1 MRLTDSMTRI
11 GSTPSQPKAG
21 RCSSQAADHQAAD
34 QLLRSA
40 VFAPPS
46 GDQPEPSHPPE
57 KKEKKAAQPAP
68 SKFSPW
74 LLSLVYPLGRH
85 FVFPLYFGAIE
96 VQGREYLPQ
105 SGPVIFAPTHRSR
118 WDAVMVPYAVGWHI
132 TGRHLRYMVSADEV
146 TGLQGW
152 FIRRLGGFPINTKRP
167 AIASLRH
174 GVDLLEA
181 GETLVIFPEGNIFRE
196 EEIQPLKPG
205 LARLAI
211 QAETQKKHLGIQII
225 PISIQY
231 SHPLVPWRCKAKV
244 CIGPAIQVAEYCT
257 GCSKQD
263 AQQLNVTLQSSL
275 KQLADRCILQSPPSN
290 P

>member
-1 MRLTDSMTRI
+1 MRLTDSMTRL
-11 GSTPSQPKAG
+11 GSPLSHPKAG
-21 RCSSQAADHQAAD
+21 IRSPQISDRVLHQ
-34 QLLRSA
+34 ST
-40 VFAPPS
+40 FAPP
-46 GDQPEPSHPPE
+46 PSNIAE
-57 KKEKKAAQPAP
+57 KKEKKAAEHSP

-74 LLSLVYPLGRH
+74 LLSLVYPLGRYLVVP
-85 FVFPLYFGAIE
+85 FYFGSIE
-96 VQGREYLPQ
+96 VQGQEYLPQ

-196 EEIQPLKPG
+196 DRVQSLKPG

-211 QAETQKKHLGIQII
+211 QAEMQKKNLGVQII
-225 PISIQY
+225 PISVHY
-231 SHPLVPWRCKAKV
+231 SHSLVPWRCRVKV
-244 CIGPAIQVAEYCT
+244 CISPTIQVAEYCT
-257 GCSKQD
+257 GCSKRD
-263 AQQLNVTLQSSL
+263 AQQLNATLQSSL
-275 KQLADRCILQSPPSN
+275 EQLAAHCESQ
-290 P
+290 